1 MSDQRASGSERA
13 GGHADGGMSPNQF
26 LKKPLYQQLR
36 DVLAERISEG
46 TWKPGAAI
54 PNETELAREFGVSA
68 GTMRKALDLM
78 EMDRLLTRRQGRG
91 TFVNDQA
98 SDDLALRF
106 SALRGADGLHLES
119 EARTIKV
126 AESAPS
132 ERERQRLQLGPN
144 ERIFRIDH
152 LCLHN
157 DEPFMVRR
165 AVVPA
170 ALFPGLDRQA
180 AVASRIRT
188 LAQQYGVLIGKA
200 EECISIAQASPEVA
214 DALRVAA
221 GTPLMLLNRIAFAL
235 DGRPVEWR
243 QAWCHLRDK
252 FYKAEM
258 T

>member
-1 MSDQRASGSERA
+1 MADERA
-13 GGHADGGMSPNQF
+13 RGSDGQRGHANEGMPPNHF

-106 SALRGADGLHLES
+106 SRLRGADGLHVEY
-119 EARTIKV
+119 EARITKIV
-126 AESAPS
+126 EAAAS
-132 ERERQRLQLGPN
+132 EEERQRLRLGSTD
-144 ERIFRIDH
+144 RVYHIDH
-152 LCLHN
+152 VCVHN
-157 DEPFMVRR
+157 KEPFMARH

-170 ALFPGLDRQA
+170 ALFPGLDRRA
-180 AVASRIRT
+180 DVPSRIKT
-188 LAQQYGVLIGKA
+188 LGQEYGVLIGKA
-200 EECISIAQASPEVA
+200 EECISIDPASPAVA
-214 DALRVAA
+214 DVLGIAA
-221 GTPLMLLNRIAFAL
+221 GTPLMLLDRIAFAL

-243 QAWCHLRDK
+243 EAWCHLRDK

-258 T
+258 A